1 MSLWRKLICFLL
13 ICVMLVSCGGCRKD
27 AATETLD
34 SATSEPEDTQE
45 SAFDAI
51 LNGDSGFF
59 HMDFA
64 EEMTIGQYCENLAKF
79 VEADV
84 SVPQYGLAD
93 LDADGTAELIL
104 AIRIQK
110 DYDYGYLVLRDG
122 HEILGY
128 EFPYRGLMDIKE
140 DGTFHISGGAADN
153 GIARLLFTEHGWEYV
168 TIGAVVENDAGISF
182 FWEGQSVSEDVYL
195 KNLEAQNS
203 KENMEWLPYHL
214 DMAN

>member
-13 ICVMLVSCGGCRKD
+13 ISMMIVSFCGCRKD
-27 AATETLD
+27 VATETLD
-34 SATSEPEDTQE
+34 TAASETEDTQE

-51 LNGDSGFF
+51 LNGNSGFF
-59 HMDFA
+59 HIDLA
-64 EEMTIGQYCENLAKF
+64 EEMTITQYCENFAAF

-104 AIRIQK
+104 AIRIQEGF
-110 DYDYGYLVLRDG
+110 DYGYLVLRDG
-122 HEILGY
+122 YKILGY
-128 EFPYRGLMDIKE
+128 EFPYRGLMDIKK

-153 GIARLLFTEHGWEYV
+153 GTARLLFTEHGWGYV
-168 TIGAVVENDAGISF
+168 MIGAVEENDGGLSF
-182 FWEGQSVSEDVYL
+182 VWEGQRVSEDVYL
-195 KNLEAQNS
+195 KNLEEQNS

>member
-1 MSLWRKLICFLL
+1 MSLWRKRICFLL
-13 ICVMLVSCGGCRKD
+13 ICMIVVSFGGCGKD
-27 AATETLD
+27 AVAEMPD

-45 SAFDAI
+45 SAFEAI

-59 HMDFA
+59 HMDLA
-64 EEMTIGQYCENLAKF
+64 EEMTIMQYCETFVEF

-84 SVPQYGLAD
+84 SVSQYGLAD

-104 AIRIQK
+104 AIRIQD

-128 EFPYRGLMDIKE
+128 EFPYRGLMDIKR

-153 GIARLLFTEHGWEYV
+153 GTARLLFTEDGWEYV
-168 TIGAVVENDAGISF
+168 MIGAVERQDSGVSF
-182 FWEGQSVSEDVYL
+182 LWEGQLVSEDVYL
-195 KNLEAQNS
+195 KNLEEQNR

-214 DMAN
+214 DKAN